1 MKINS
6 KLNFL
11 FVIGLFLLMILGC
24 QEEAGRLVALPHE
37 GVEIKTVKFEND
49 TAEINRNGLVIKF
62 NGDWEGSVG
71 INLTVKNLS
80 SSEAVLKFGEMQ
92 LVSGENSRSTIGGIV
107 ETTDGIFTHIREAR
121 VNGKENEEKPP
132 DVKISSDGKE
142 RRFLIAFSQ
151 TFSSAKDEEI
161 ERTLYFTLP
170 VELKNAS
177 QNSIRFESV
186 FRAVEWANSQ

>member
-11 FVIGLFLLMILGC
+11 FVIGLFLLMVLGC
-24 QEEAGRLVALPHE
+24 QPEAGRLVALPHE

-49 TAEINRNGLVIKF
+49 TAEINRNGLIIKF

-71 INLTVKNLS
+71 IDLTVKNSS
-80 SSEAVLKFGEMQ
+80 SSEAILKFGEVQ
-92 LVSGENSRSTIGGIV
+92 SVNGENSRSTIGDIV
-107 ETTDGIFTHIREAR
+107 ETTDGSFTHIRHAKINE
-121 VNGKENEEKPP
+121 KENEGKSP
-132 DVKISSDGKE
+132 DVKISPDGKE
-142 RRFLIAFSQ
+142 RRFLIAFSK

-177 QNSIRFESV
+177 QSSIRFETV
-186 FRAVEWANSQ
+186 FRAVEWANLR